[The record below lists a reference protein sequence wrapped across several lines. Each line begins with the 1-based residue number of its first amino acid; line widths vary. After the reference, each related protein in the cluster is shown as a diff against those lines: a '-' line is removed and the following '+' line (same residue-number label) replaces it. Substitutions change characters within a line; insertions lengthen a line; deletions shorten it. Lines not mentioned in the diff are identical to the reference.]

1 MLPQCFLSVAHAAVI
16 RTTLVRPYSQP
27 CFWESFRAQLRRT
40 QMGIPSDSSVIPQ
53 CFLYSS
59 GLVLCCFSL
68 LCSRELNVSC
78 FLYVF
83 LRARFILPFLALF
96 PRAKCFVF
104 LCVFLRDFFML
115 FFLALFPR
123 AKCCFFI
130 SVFLRARCMLLVF
143 ALFPRAKCLVFP
155 FRGARVVL

>member
-59 GLVLCCFSL
+59 GLVLCCYSL

-104 LCVFLRDFFML
+104 LCAFLRDLFML
-115 FFLALFPR
+115 FSLRCSRELNVVFSFLCSCGLVV
-123 AKCCFFI
+123 CCL
-130 SVFLRARCMLLVF
+130 SLLCSRELNV
-143 ALFPRAKCLVFP
+143 
-155 FRGARVVL
+155 